1 MSTREAHAVR
11 PPMDETALRNEEWV
25 HRFGLT
31 ERFAH
36 WWTVSLVATALL
48 TGLAL
53 GDEAEGGPMLTAHI
67 GAVVLI
73 GVGLLLAVVV
83 GNTRALLTATYHLFT
98 VDRRDAAWVRA
109 HLPGAAPRSE
119 ADEWGMFNPGQ
130 KVLAWAL
137 TLAVSA
143 VIVTGIQAWNAGE
156 GQGSLHGA
164 AVVAAMVLLGCHV
177 FMAVVNPSTRPAL
190 AGMVLGRVRR
200 SWAEEHHGGWLHDG
214 DRDRDRRAQR
224 R

>member
-1 MSTREAHAVR
+1 MSTQHAHVM
-11 PPMDETALRNEEWV
+11 PPPVDDTNLRAEEWV
-25 HRFGLT
+25 HRFGPT

-36 WWTVSLVATALL
+36 WWTVSMVAAALL

-53 GDEAEGGPMLTAHI
+53 GDEAESGPMLTAHV

-73 GVGLLLAVVV
+73 GVGLLLALVL
-83 GNTRALLTATYHLFT
+83 GNTRALFTAAFHLFT

-109 HLPGAAPRSE
+109 HLPRSGSRSGT
-119 ADEWGMFNPGQ
+119 DEWGMFNPGQ
-130 KVLAWAL
+130 KALAWAL

-143 VIVTGIQAWNAGE
+143 VIYTGIQAWNAGE

-164 AVVAAMVLLGCHV
+164 AVVVAMVLVGCHV

-200 SWAEEHHGGWLHDG
+200 SWAEQHHGGWLHD
-214 DRDRDRRAQR
+214 RDRDPRQPLR
-224 R
+224 

>member
-1 MSTREAHAVR
+1 MSTRGAHAVL
-11 PPMDETALRNEEWV
+11 PPTSETGLESEEWV

-36 WWTVSLVATALL
+36 WWTVSMVATALL
-48 TGLAL
+48 TGLGL
-53 GDEAEGGPMLTAHI
+53 GDESGSGPMLTAHV

-73 GVGLLLAVVV
+73 GVGLLLALVL
-83 GNTRALLTATYHLFT
+83 GNTKGLLTATFHLFN

-109 HLPGAAPRSE
+109 HLHRSAPSTE
-119 ADEWGMFNPGQ
+119 PHEWGMFNPGQ
-130 KVLAWAL
+130 KALAWAL
-137 TLAVSA
+137 SLAVA
-143 VIVTGIQAWNAGE
+143 VVIFTGIQAWQAGE
-156 GQGSLHGA
+156 GEGSLHGA
-164 AVVAAMVLLGCHV
+164 AVVVAMVLVGCHV

-200 SWAEEHHGGWLHDG
+200 SWAQEHHGGWLRDG
-214 DRDRDRRAQR
+214 DRTRHQQR